1 MVNVGFRVSAVLVFA
16 VGVTVYGYAGDSQ
29 LIHYYFV
36 GSGIASADCF
46 AFYKSAV
53 RCVDIS
59 RGDVVGVVFIVIS
72 NVIVFDFFGK
82 NAVYF
87 LGKICVSCGV
97 SIGCFKLVY
106 FFYNFVYS
114 FIVFYDCFFNRRG
127 GC

>member
-1 MVNVGFRVSAVLVFA
+1 MVPGNVNRKPVAVACVTRRNCRLYSCRSFEIDVVPHMVNVGFRVSAVLVFA

-59 RGDVVGVVFIVIS
+59 RGDVVGVVFIVI
-72 NVIVFDFFGK
+72 
-82 NAVYF
+82 
-87 LGKICVSCGV
+87 
-97 SIGCFKLVY
+97 
-106 FFYNFVYS
+106 
-114 FIVFYDCFFNRRG
+114 RT
-127 GC
+127 